1 MRFSN
6 VELKYS
12 SFSYTN
18 LFYSFVHSFLIEYP
32 TAYNIT
38 YFWNFG
44 FLAAIFLVIQIISGI
59 FLAMH
64 YTPEVTLA
72 FFSIDYIMR
81 DLSSGWFVRYLH
93 LNGASMF
100 FVCIYLHI
108 FKGLY
113 YRSYQSPRRFVWII
127 GIVIYIL
134 AMGTAFL
141 GYVLPWGQMSYW
153 AATVITNFVTVVP
166 YIGVDLVIWLWGG
179 FSINNATL
187 NRFFSLHYI
196 LPFAIA
202 GLVLVHLVVLHQFGS
217 NNPTGI
223 RSDKVDKVSFY
234 PYSYI
239 KDFFGIGIFM
249 IFFVFIMFFVPEW
262 LNHSDNYILA
272 NPLST
277 PPHIVPE
284 WYFLPF
290 YAILRSIQDKTYGI
304 IAMFLS
310 MLLFAF
316 LPSFDV
322 QSCIKSLLFKTI
334 YRKIFWLIT
343 FNLLYLGFLGA
354 NSPIS
359 PYIELGLIGTHLH
372 ILYFLFGVYLLSFV
386 EYCYYTFNSTYKFS
400 F

>member
-6 VELKYS
+6 AELQNSKH
-12 SFSYTN
+12 SYVQ
-18 LFYSFVHSFLIEYP
+18 LVYSFLHSFLIEYP
-32 TAYNIT
+32 STYNIS

-59 FLAMH
+59 FLAMY

-81 DLSSGWFVRYLH
+81 DLSSGWFLRYLH

-100 FVCIYLHI
+100 FLCIYLHI

-113 YRSYQSPRRFVWII
+113 YRSYQFPRQFVWVV
-127 GIVIYIL
+127 GILIYL
-134 AMGTAFL
+134 CAMGTAFL

-153 AATVITNFVTVVP
+153 AATVITNFVTVLP
-166 YIGVDLVIWLWGG
+166 YVGTDMVVWLWGG

-187 NRFFSLHYI
+187 NRFFSWHYI
-196 LPFAIA
+196 LPFVIV
-202 GLVLVHLVVLHQFGS
+202 GLVLLHLVVLHQFGS
-217 NNPTGI
+217 NNPVGI
-223 RSDKVDKVSFY
+223 KILLIDKVSFY

-239 KDFFGIGIFM
+239 KDFFGLSIFL
-249 IFFVFIMFFVPEW
+249 IFYLFLVFFIPES
-262 LNHSDNYILA
+262 LNHSDNYIEA

-290 YAILRSIQDKTYGI
+290 YAILRSISDKTFGI

-310 MLLFAF
+310 MLLFIF
-316 LPSFDV
+316 LPNFDK
-322 QSCIKSLLFKTI
+322 QSYIKSLIFKTI
-334 YRKIFWLIT
+334 YKKIYWFIL

-354 NSPIS
+354 NSPVQ
-359 PYIELGLIGTHLH
+359 PYVGLGLFGTHLH
-372 ILYFLFGVYLLSFV
+372 ILYFLFVVCFLSFI
-386 EYCYYTFNSTYKFS
+386 EYSFYNLNYKFK
-400 F
+400 

>member
-6 VELKYS
+6 SEIKNS
-12 SFSYTN
+12 KHSYLN
-18 LFYSFVHSFLIEYP
+18 LVYHFVHSFLIEYP
-32 TAYNIT
+32 SSYNLS

-44 FLAAIFLVIQIISGI
+44 FLAAIFLVIQIASGI

-64 YTPEVTLA
+64 YTPEISLA

-81 DLSSGWFVRYLH
+81 DLSSGWFLRYLH

-100 FVCIYLHI
+100 FLCIYLHI

-113 YRSYQSPRRFVWII
+113 YRSYQTPRRFVWVI
-127 GIVIYIL
+127 GVLIYICS
-134 AMGTAFL
+134 MGTAFL

-153 AATVITNFVTVVP
+153 AATVITNFVTVIP
-166 YIGVDLVIWLWGG
+166 FIGMDIVTWVWGG

-196 LPFAIA
+196 LPFVVL
-202 GLVLVHLVVLHQFGS
+202 GLVLLHLVVLHQYGS
-217 NNPTGI
+217 NNPIGI
-223 RSDKVDKVSFY
+223 KSILIDKVSFY

-239 KDFFGIGIFM
+239 KDFFGLSIFLIIYLFI
-249 IFFVFIMFFVPEW
+249 IFFIPES
-262 LNHSDNYILA
+262 LNHSDNYIEA

-277 PPHIVPE
+277 PAHIVPE

-290 YAILRSIQDKTYGI
+290 YAILRSISDKTFGI

-310 MLLFAF
+310 MLLFVI

-322 QSCIKSLLFKTI
+322 QSYIKSLLFKTM
-334 YRKIFWLIT
+334 YRKIFWFIT

-354 NSPIS
+354 NEAIQ
-359 PYIELGLIGTHLH
+359 PYVGLGLLGTHLH
-372 ILYFLFGVYLLSFV
+372 ILYFLFIVCFLSFI
-386 EYCYYTFNSTYKFS
+386 EYVFFNLNIKFK
-400 F
+400 